1 MADIS
6 GVPAR
11 RSKHRIPRTESK
23 MQYVLGVLRSF
34 GKRIFPKLKRLAE
47 ACGLTVATLRR
58 ILDELRRDGWLRTE
72 RRGPTSSLYILQVPK
87 MAHSLA
93 HSLAHS
99 NSASLVSEVD
109 VRGAEPSIERKPP
122 QRQTLPA
129 VMLRALEMMS

>member
-1 MADIS
+1 
-6 GVPAR
+6 
-11 RSKHRIPRTESK
+11 

-34 GKRIFPKLKRLAE
+34 GKRIFPKLKKLSE
-47 ACGLTVATLRR
+47 ACKLTVATLRR

-99 NSASLVSEVD
+99 NSVSLVSEEE
-109 VRGAEPSIERKPP
+109 RGRRKPVSFERLTERERLALGRATP
-122 QRQTLPA
+122 IGGRRVPVPLSQEEQREVEQI
-129 VMLRALEMMS
+129 MRASA